1 VAYQV
6 KILSLAEADL
16 DSLDPG
22 IRERILNRIVWLG
35 ENAEAVI
42 HHRLV
47 AMRDELQGLCRF
59 RVGDYRIFY
68 WVHPQTRILRVYRV
82 QHRRE
87 AYREF

>member
-22 IRERILNRIVWLG
+22 IRERIVNRLVWLG
-35 ENAEAVI
+35 QNAEVII

-47 AMRDELQGLCRF
+47 AMPQGLEGLCRL

-68 WVHPQTRILRVYRV
+68 WVHPQTRILRIYRV